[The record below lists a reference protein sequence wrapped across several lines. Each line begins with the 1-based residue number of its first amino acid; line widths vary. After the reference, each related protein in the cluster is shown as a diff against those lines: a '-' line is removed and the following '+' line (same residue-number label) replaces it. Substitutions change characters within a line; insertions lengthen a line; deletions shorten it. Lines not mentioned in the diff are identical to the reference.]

1 VSQTVMLVNDS
12 EDARLIFRAALESA
26 GFRVIE
32 AEDGF
37 DGYSLA
43 FKEVPDLIL
52 IEHPAYVP
60 GGTTLVDAL
69 GANERT
75 GRIRFLVAT
84 SRMVFEND
92 PWLLRSNC
100 AGYLTKPVQPPV
112 LLRTVSALVGSLQH
126 ALPLHTSPPEP
137 G

>member
-1 VSQTVMLVNDS
+1 MLVNDS
-12 EDARLIFRAALESA
+12 DDARLIFRATLETA
-26 GFRVIE
+26 GIRVIE

-60 GGTTLVDAL
+60 GGTALVDAL
-69 GANERT
+69 GAHERT
-75 GRIRFLVAT
+75 ERIRFLVAT
-84 SRMVFEND
+84 SRIVFEND

-100 AGYLTKPVQPPV
+100 AGFITKPVKPPV
-112 LLRTVSALVGSLQH
+112 LLRTVSTLVGSLQH
-126 ALPLHTSPPEP
+126 ATSLHAPPPPEP